1 MSDPQQNKDEAV
13 EETFISHLVE
23 LRDRIIRA
31 GVSVIVVFIGLVYW
45 APDIFK
51 LLARPL
57 MQNLPKD
64 GKMIVTDV
72 TGSFFVPMKVTMLV
86 AFVIAL
92 PFVLYQIWA
101 FVAPGLYQ
109 HEKKLVAPLVGS
121 SYTLFLCGM
130 AFAYF
135 VVFPTIFRVM
145 AHYNAPLGAEMTT
158 DIDNY
163 LSFVLTMFIAFG
175 VTFEVPIVVVLLARM
190 GVVSIKK
197 LKEIRPYVIVGAFV
211 ISAVVT
217 PPDVFSQLIL
227 AIPLIVLY
235 EAGIIAARIDRRQ
248 GWREE
253 AGRRGGCGVG
263 FVRRHEQSKKGSFAR
278 SVPLAFCSCANR
290 CASTLSLVALTLIAL
305 VVLGQLRRARLGRTL
320 ADRHVHVQFL
330 VLAHQVDLHR
340 RPRLDLRD
348 DVQQARGVGDRVVVD
363 ADEDVARLDAR
374 LVGRSA
380 LQHARDDR
388 ARFLRQAR
396 TIPRSPASR
405 PAARRRSSRASPCPS

>member
-1 MSDPQQNKDEAV
+1 MSDPQQTQDEGT

-31 GVSVIVVFIGLVYW
+31 GLAVIVVFVGLVYW
-45 APDIFK
+45 APDIFR

-72 TGSFFVPMKVTMLV
+72 TGSFFVPMKVTMMV

-92 PFVLYQIWA
+92 PVVLYQIWA

-109 HEKKLVAPLVGS
+109 HEKKLVGPLVGS

-145 AHYNAPLGAEMTT
+145 AHYNAPLGAEMNT

-163 LSFVLTMFIAFG
+163 LSFVLTMFLAFG
-175 VTFEVPIVVVLLARM
+175 VTFEVPIVVVLLVRM
-190 GVVSIKK
+190 NVLTIKK
-197 LKEIRPYVIVGAFV
+197 LKEIRPYVIVAAFV

-235 EAGIIAARIDRRQ
+235 EAGIIAARLI
-248 GWREE
+248 
-253 AGRRGGCGVG
+253 VG
-263 FVRRHEQSKKGSFAR
+263 KQ
-278 SVPLAFCSCANR
+278 
-290 CASTLSLVALTLIAL
+290 
-305 VVLGQLRRARLGRTL
+305 
-320 ADRHVHVQFL
+320 
-330 VLAHQVDLHR
+330 
-340 RPRLDLRD
+340 
-348 DVQQARGVGDRVVVD
+348 RVVV
-363 ADEDVARLDAR
+363 ED
-374 LVGRSA
+374 
-380 LQHARDDR
+380 
-388 ARFLRQAR
+388 
-396 TIPRSPASR
+396 
-405 PAARRRSSRASPCPS
+405 ASPPN

>member
-1 MSDPQQNKDEAV
+1 VSDPQHTNQEPV

-31 GVSVIVVFIGLVYW
+31 GAAVIVVFVGLVYW
-45 APDIFK
+45 APDIFR

-92 PFVLYQIWA
+92 PIVLYQIWA

-109 HEKKLVAPLVGS
+109 HEKKLVAPLVFS
-121 SYTLFLCGM
+121 SYALFLCGM

-163 LSFVLTMFIAFG
+163 LSFVLTMFLCFG

-190 GVVSIKK
+190 GLVTIPK
-197 LKEIRPYVIVGAFV
+197 LKQIRPYVIVGAFI

-235 EAGIIAARIDRRQ
+235 EVGLIAARMVVPKEGAQ
-248 GWREE
+248 TRE
-253 AGRRGGCGVG
+253 VT
-263 FVRRHEQSKKGSFAR
+263 VK
-278 SVPLAFCSCANR
+278 
-290 CASTLSLVALTLIAL
+290 
-305 VVLGQLRRARLGRTL
+305 
-320 ADRHVHVQFL
+320 
-330 VLAHQVDLHR
+330 
-340 RPRLDLRD
+340 
-348 DVQQARGVGDRVVVD
+348 
-363 ADEDVARLDAR
+363 
-374 LVGRSA
+374 
-380 LQHARDDR
+380 
-388 ARFLRQAR
+388 
-396 TIPRSPASR
+396 
-405 PAARRRSSRASPCPS
+405 

>member
-1 MSDPQQNKDEAV
+1 MSDPQQSQTEGA

-31 GVSVIVVFIGLVYW
+31 GLAVIVVFIGLVYW

-57 MQNLPKD
+57 MQNLPRD

-121 SYTLFLCGM
+121 SHVLFLGGM

-145 AHYNAPLGAEMTT
+145 AHYNAPLGTDMTT

-163 LSFVLTMFIAFG
+163 LSFVLAMFIAFG
-175 VTFEVPIVVVLLARM
+175 VTFEVPIVVVLLVRM
-190 GVVSIKK
+190 GVLTVKK
-197 LKEIRPYVIVGAFV
+197 LKEIRPYVTVGAFGV
-211 ISAVVT
+211 SAVVT

-227 AIPLIVLY
+227 AIPLILLY
-235 EAGIIAARIDRRQ
+235 EAGIIAARFI
-248 GWREE
+248 
-253 AGRRGGCGVG
+253 VG
-263 FVRRHEQSKKGSFAR
+263 KQPVTVGEDGSAM
-278 SVPLAFCSCANR
+278 S
-290 CASTLSLVALTLIAL
+290 
-305 VVLGQLRRARLGRTL
+305 
-320 ADRHVHVQFL
+320 
-330 VLAHQVDLHR
+330 
-340 RPRLDLRD
+340 
-348 DVQQARGVGDRVVVD
+348 
-363 ADEDVARLDAR
+363 
-374 LVGRSA
+374 
-380 LQHARDDR
+380 
-388 ARFLRQAR
+388 
-396 TIPRSPASR
+396 
-405 PAARRRSSRASPCPS
+405 

>member
-1 MSDPQQNKDEAV
+1 VSDPQHTQNEGT

-31 GVSVIVVFIGLVYW
+31 GLSVIVVFIGLVYW
-45 APDIFK
+45 APDIFR

-92 PFVLYQIWA
+92 PIVLYQIWA

-109 HEKKLVAPLVGS
+109 HEKKLVVPLVAS

-175 VTFEVPIVVVLLARM
+175 VTFEVPIVVVLLVRM
-190 GVVSIKK
+190 NVVTLKK

-235 EAGIIAARIDRRQ
+235 EAGIIAARLIVGKQPAVIED
-248 GWREE
+248 
-253 AGRRGGCGVG
+253 AG
-263 FVRRHEQSKKGSFAR
+263 
-278 SVPLAFCSCANR
+278 
-290 CASTLSLVALTLIAL
+290 AS
-305 VVLGQLRRARLGRTL
+305 
-320 ADRHVHVQFL
+320 D
-330 VLAHQVDLHR
+330 
-340 RPRLDLRD
+340 
-348 DVQQARGVGDRVVVD
+348 
-363 ADEDVARLDAR
+363 
-374 LVGRSA
+374 
-380 LQHARDDR
+380 
-388 ARFLRQAR
+388 
-396 TIPRSPASR
+396 
-405 PAARRRSSRASPCPS
+405 

>member
-1 MSDPQQNKDEAV
+1 MSDPQHTQNEGT

-31 GVSVIVVFIGLVYW
+31 GLAVIVVFIGLVYW
-45 APDIFK
+45 APDIFR

-92 PFVLYQIWA
+92 PIVLYQIWA

-109 HEKKLVAPLVGS
+109 HEKKLVGPLVAS

-175 VTFEVPIVVVLLARM
+175 VTFEVPIVVVLLVRM
-190 GVVSIKK
+190 NVVTLKK

-235 EAGIIAARIDRRQ
+235 EAGIIAARLI
-248 GWREE
+248 
-253 AGRRGGCGVG
+253 
-263 FVRRHEQSKKGSFAR
+263 VRKQPIVVED
-278 SVPLAFCSCANR
+278 
-290 CASTLSLVALTLIAL
+290 AS
-305 VVLGQLRRARLGRTL
+305 
-320 ADRHVHVQFL
+320 
-330 VLAHQVDLHR
+330 
-340 RPRLDLRD
+340 
-348 DVQQARGVGDRVVVD
+348 
-363 ADEDVARLDAR
+363 
-374 LVGRSA
+374 
-380 LQHARDDR
+380 
-388 ARFLRQAR
+388 
-396 TIPRSPASR
+396 SP
-405 PAARRRSSRASPCPS
+405 PG

>member
-1 MSDPQQNKDEAV
+1 MSDPQHTQDEGT

-31 GVSVIVVFIGLVYW
+31 GLAVVVVFVGLVYW
-45 APDIFK
+45 APDIFR

-92 PFVLYQIWA
+92 PIVLYQIWA

-109 HEKKLVAPLVGS
+109 HEKKLVGPLVGS

-175 VTFEVPIVVVLLARM
+175 VTFEVPIVVVLLVRM
-190 GVVSIKK
+190 NVVTLKK

-235 EAGIIAARIDRRQ
+235 EAGIIAARLI
-248 GWREE
+248 
-253 AGRRGGCGVG
+253 VG
-263 FVRRHEQSKKGSFAR
+263 KQ
-278 SVPLAFCSCANR
+278 P
-290 CASTLSLVALTLIAL
+290 
-305 VVLGQLRRARLGRTL
+305 
-320 ADRHVHVQFL
+320 
-330 VLAHQVDLHR
+330 
-340 RPRLDLRD
+340 
-348 DVQQARGVGDRVVVD
+348 VVVED
-363 ADEDVARLDAR
+363 A
-374 LVGRSA
+374 SA
-380 LQHARDDR
+380 
-388 ARFLRQAR
+388 
-396 TIPRSPASR
+396 SE
-405 PAARRRSSRASPCPS
+405 

>member
-1 MSDPQQNKDEAV
+1 MSDPQHSQDEGT

-31 GVSVIVVFIGLVYW
+31 GLAVVVVFVGLVYW
-45 APDIFK
+45 APDIFR

-92 PFVLYQIWA
+92 PIVLYQIWA

-109 HEKKLVAPLVGS
+109 HEKKLVGPLVGS

-175 VTFEVPIVVVLLARM
+175 VTFEVPIVVVLLVRM
-190 GVVSIKK
+190 NVVTLKK

-235 EAGIIAARIDRRQ
+235 EAGIIAARLI
-248 GWREE
+248 
-253 AGRRGGCGVG
+253 VG
-263 FVRRHEQSKKGSFAR
+263 KQPVVIED
-278 SVPLAFCSCANR
+278 
-290 CASTLSLVALTLIAL
+290 AS
-305 VVLGQLRRARLGRTL
+305 
-320 ADRHVHVQFL
+320 
-330 VLAHQVDLHR
+330 
-340 RPRLDLRD
+340 
-348 DVQQARGVGDRVVVD
+348 
-363 ADEDVARLDAR
+363 
-374 LVGRSA
+374 
-380 LQHARDDR
+380 
-388 ARFLRQAR
+388 
-396 TIPRSPASR
+396 ASE
-405 PAARRRSSRASPCPS
+405 

>member
-1 MSDPQQNKDEAV
+1 MSDPQQTQNEGT

-31 GVSVIVVFIGLVYW
+31 GLAVIVVFVGLVYW
-45 APDIFK
+45 APDIFR

-72 TGSFFVPMKVTMLV
+72 TGSFFVPMKVTMMV

-92 PFVLYQIWA
+92 PVVLYQIWA

-109 HEKKLVAPLVGS
+109 HEKKLVGPLVGS

-145 AHYNAPLGAEMTT
+145 AHYNAPLGAEMNT

-163 LSFVLTMFIAFG
+163 LSFVLTMFLAFG
-175 VTFEVPIVVVLLARM
+175 VTFEVPIVVVLLVRM
-190 GVVSIKK
+190 NVLTIKK
-197 LKEIRPYVIVGAFV
+197 LKEIRPYVVVGAFV

-235 EAGIIAARIDRRQ
+235 EAGIIAARLI
-248 GWREE
+248 
-253 AGRRGGCGVG
+253 VG
-263 FVRRHEQSKKGSFAR
+263 KQPA
-278 SVPLAFCSCANR
+278 
-290 CASTLSLVALTLIAL
+290 
-305 VVLGQLRRARLGRTL
+305 VVE
-320 ADRHVHVQFL
+320 
-330 VLAHQVDLHR
+330 
-340 RPRLDLRD
+340 
-348 DVQQARGVGDRVVVD
+348 D
-363 ADEDVARLDAR
+363 APPD
-374 LVGRSA
+374 
-380 LQHARDDR
+380 
-388 ARFLRQAR
+388 
-396 TIPRSPASR
+396 
-405 PAARRRSSRASPCPS
+405 

>member
-1 MSDPQQNKDEAV
+1 MSDPQQTPQSEGT

-31 GVSVIVVFIGLVYW
+31 GIAVIVVFVSLVYW
-45 APDIFK
+45 APDIFR

-57 MQNLPKD
+57 MANLPKD

-92 PFVLYQIWA
+92 PIVLYQIWA

-109 HEKKLVAPLVGS
+109 HEKKLVVPLVGS
-121 SYTLFLCGM
+121 SYVLFLCGM

-163 LSFVLTMFIAFG
+163 LSFVLTMFLAFG
-175 VTFEVPIVVVLLARM
+175 VTFEVPIVVVLLVRM
-190 GVVSIKK
+190 NILTVKK
-197 LKEIRPYVIVGAFV
+197 LREIRPYVIVGAFV

-227 AIPLIVLY
+227 AVPLIVLY
-235 EAGIIAARIDRRQ
+235 EAGIIAARLI
-248 GWREE
+248 
-253 AGRRGGCGVG
+253 VG
-263 FVRRHEQSKKGSFAR
+263 KQPA
-278 SVPLAFCSCANR
+278 
-290 CASTLSLVALTLIAL
+290 VAK
-305 VVLGQLRRARLGRTL
+305 
-320 ADRHVHVQFL
+320 
-330 VLAHQVDLHR
+330 
-340 RPRLDLRD
+340 
-348 DVQQARGVGDRVVVD
+348 
-363 ADEDVARLDAR
+363 EDGAP
-374 LVGRSA
+374 G
-380 LQHARDDR
+380 
-388 ARFLRQAR
+388 
-396 TIPRSPASR
+396 
-405 PAARRRSSRASPCPS
+405 

>member
-1 MSDPQQNKDEAV
+1 MSDPQNQNEGT

-31 GVSVIVVFIGLVYW
+31 GISVIVVFVGLVYW
-45 APDIFK
+45 APDIFR

-57 MQNLPKD
+57 MNNLPKD

-92 PFVLYQIWA
+92 PIVLYQIWA

-109 HEKKLVAPLVGS
+109 HEKKLVGPLVGS

-163 LSFVLTMFIAFG
+163 LSFVLTMFLAFG
-175 VTFEVPIVVVLLARM
+175 VTFEVPIVVVLLVRM
-190 GVVSIKK
+190 NVLTIKK

-235 EAGIIAARIDRRQ
+235 EAGIIAARLFVSKPVVTA
-248 GWREE
+248 ENE
-253 AGRRGGCGVG
+253 GG
-263 FVRRHEQSKKGSFAR
+263 A
-278 SVPLAFCSCANR
+278 
-290 CASTLSLVALTLIAL
+290 AS
-305 VVLGQLRRARLGRTL
+305 
-320 ADRHVHVQFL
+320 
-330 VLAHQVDLHR
+330 
-340 RPRLDLRD
+340 
-348 DVQQARGVGDRVVVD
+348 
-363 ADEDVARLDAR
+363 
-374 LVGRSA
+374 
-380 LQHARDDR
+380 
-388 ARFLRQAR
+388 
-396 TIPRSPASR
+396 
-405 PAARRRSSRASPCPS
+405 